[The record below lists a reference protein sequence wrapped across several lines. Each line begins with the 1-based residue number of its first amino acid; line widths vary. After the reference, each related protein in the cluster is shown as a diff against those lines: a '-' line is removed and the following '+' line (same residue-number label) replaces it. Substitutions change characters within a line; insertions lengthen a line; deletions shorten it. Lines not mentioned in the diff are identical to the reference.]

1 MNSEFYF
8 QYNELGQP
16 LFYFEFIGDFNYTF
30 FTTSFIGVDSEAYF
44 ERAIDYPVICC
55 LEKKEPDKDF
65 FFELLDL
72 DTQKY
77 LYFEDSMK
85 HDFILP
91 RYIKRNQLDL
101 NSFKSDRHILKK
113 LQTDGEFR
121 SEEFASNVIA
131 NYLNSIGVNKFEL
144 FMNTKLQEI
153 SKSAF
158 YEKMFDVL
166 TLDELFATEEFYRCE
181 IGLYE
186 LFFYRRE
193 AGKYRCW
200 LKQIVFK

>member
-1 MNSEFYF
+1 MNNEFYF

-16 LFYFEFIGDFNYTF
+16 LFYFEFIMDFNYTF
-30 FTTSFIGVDSEAYF
+30 FTTSFIGVDSEAHF
-44 ERAIDYPVICC
+44 ERAIDYPVICL
-55 LEKKEPDKDF
+55 LEKKEPDKDI
-65 FFELLDL
+65 FFELLDI

-77 LYFEDSMK
+77 LYFQDSIK

-91 RYIKRNQLDL
+91 RYITRNRLDL
-101 NSFKSDRHILKK
+101 NLFKSDRYILKK

-121 SEEFASNVIA
+121 SEEYASHVIA
-131 NYLNSIGVNKFEL
+131 NYLNSINVKKFEL

-153 SKSAF
+153 SKSTF

-166 TLDELFATEEFYRCE
+166 TLDELFTTEEFYRCE

-186 LFFYRRE
+186 LCFYRNE
-193 AGKYRCW
+193 DGEYKCW
-200 LKQIVFK
+200 MRKKS

>member
-1 MNSEFYF
+1 MNNEFYF

-16 LFYFEFIGDFNYTF
+16 LFYFEFIRDFNYTF
-30 FTTSFIGVDSEAYF
+30 FTTSFIGVDSEAHF

-65 FFELLDL
+65 FFELLDM

-77 LYFEDSMK
+77 LYFEDSIK

-91 RYIKRNQLDL
+91 RYIKRNRLDL
-101 NSFKSDRHILKK
+101 NLFKSDRHILKK

-121 SEEFASNVIA
+121 SEEFASHVIA
-131 NYLNSIGVNKFEL
+131 NYLNSISLKKFEL

-153 SKSAF
+153 SKSVF
-158 YEKMFDVL
+158 YEKMFDIL
-166 TLDELFATEEFYRCE
+166 TFDELFTTEEFYRCE

-186 LFFYRRE
+186 LFFYRCE
-193 AGKYRCW
+193 VGEYQCW
-200 LKQIVFK
+200 MKQIVFK

>member
-1 MNSEFYF
+1 MNNEFYF

-16 LFYFEFIGDFNYTF
+16 LFYFEFIRDFNYTF
-30 FTTSFIGVDSEAYF
+30 FTTSFIGVDSEAHF
-44 ERAIDYPVICC
+44 ERAIDYPVICF
-55 LEKKEPDKDF
+55 LEKKEPDKDL
-65 FFELLDL
+65 FFELLEI

-77 LYFEDSMK
+77 LYFEDSIK

-91 RYIKRNQLDL
+91 RYIVRNRLDFNL
-101 NSFKSDRHILKK
+101 FKSDRHILKK

-121 SEEFASNVIA
+121 SEEFASHVIA
-131 NYLNSIGVNKFEL
+131 TYLNSISVKKFEL

-153 SKSAF
+153 SKSVF

-166 TLDELFATEEFYRCE
+166 TFDELFATEEFYRCE

-186 LFFYRRE
+186 LFFYRCE
-193 AGKYRCW
+193 VGDYQCW
-200 LKQIVFK
+200 MKQIVFK